1 MNLREFCKYATL
13 TGKLSDLS
21 FLISP
26 CSRVKLCLV
35 AFGHGQRRAKGL
47 YCFRELDLSVV
58 T

>member
-13 TGKLSDLS
+13 TGELSDLG

-26 CSRVKLCLV
+26 CSRIKLFLD
-35 AFGHGQRRAKGL
+35 AFGHDKRRAKDL
-47 YCFRELDLSVV
+47 SCFRESDLSVV

>member
-21 FLISP
+21 FLISSF
-26 CSRVKLCLV
+26 SRIKLFFV
-35 AFGHGQRRAKGL
+35 AFGHDQRIAKDLG
-47 YCFRELDLSVV
+47 CFRELDLSVV